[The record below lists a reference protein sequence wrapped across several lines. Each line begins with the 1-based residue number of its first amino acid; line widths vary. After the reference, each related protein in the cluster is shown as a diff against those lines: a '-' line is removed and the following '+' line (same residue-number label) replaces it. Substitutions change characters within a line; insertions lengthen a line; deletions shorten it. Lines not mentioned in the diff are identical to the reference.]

1 MTFDWTSVEGVLRR
15 QSPRIHPEHESKMRP
30 TIVSHTLRALGA
42 LVLLASSAAAQ
53 GRSTFAVT
61 VTDAQSGSPLVGAEV
76 VLPLLKLVH
85 LTDAQG
91 QARVS
96 GVAGGEHRVR
106 VRMLGYVATDTTLS
120 VGGDS
125 MSVQFKLERSSTTLP
140 NVTVTASE
148 VPAPLKDFEARRKQ
162 GLGRYLTEA
171 DLVGDT
177 DREFSLVATMKFP
190 GLSLQ
195 TNTDGRP
202 QVASMRSNC
211 GSEAARVSTDNRG
224 VERVGGKP
232 GLKSGLGDRGID
244 GEPQIRGSCSNMRPC
259 LVPIYLDNIEL
270 GEADANIV
278 RTWDLSGAEYYTPST
293 VPARYRRSGAA
304 CGVLLLWSKWR

>member
-1 MTFDWTSVEGVLRR
+1 
-15 QSPRIHPEHESKMRP
+15 MRP
-30 TIVSHTLRALGA
+30 TIVSHSLRALGA
-42 LVLLASSAAAQ
+42 LVFFASSAVAQ
-53 GRSTFAVT
+53 GRSTFSVI

-76 VLPLLKLVH
+76 VLPQLKLVH

-91 QARVS
+91 QARVP
-96 GVAGGEHRVR
+96 GVTAGEHRVR
-106 VRMLGYVATDTTLS
+106 VRMLGYFASDTTLR
-120 VGGDS
+120 VGGDT
-125 MSVQFKLERSSTTLP
+125 MTVQFRLERSSTTLP
-140 NVTVTASE
+140 NVTVTATE
-148 VPAPLKDFEARRKQ
+148 VPAPLRDFETRRKQ

-171 DLVGDT
+171 DLRGDG
-177 DREFSLVATMKFP
+177 DRDFSLVATMRFP

-224 VERVGGKP
+224 VERIGGKP
-232 GLKSGLGDRGID
+232 GMKAGLGDRGID
-244 GEPQIRGSCSNMRPC
+244 GEPQVKGSCSNMRPC

-293 VPARYRRSGAA
+293 VPVRYRRSGAA